1 MCVAMVL
8 ARAPPVRLAA
18 GPVRVPL
25 TSAVPRAFSS
35 SSSSVSSSSAACD
48 ARPRQ
53 ILRRP
58 AGSSRYVFFGSPDLS
73 TLTQLSSTLLE
84 RTVLPEDPRTCR
96 RRERF
101 FFNDVR
107 KKKKK
112 TAPRFLSLSSFL
124 TLFLPSFRPLPLLS
138 NDRHR
143 RPLFPSAASSSSSP
157 TRTRATLD
165 GGGGNNNE
173 RKLDEKGSTSS
184 SSSSIGGSSSS
195 GGKEEEEDEEEEFSP
210 EPDAAA
216 FANLVVLAAC
226 VTALGALTGVD
237 PWATLFP
244 ASSDPSATPA
254 SQALALGLA
263 ASPAY
268 ALSLLAARSLV
279 CEGSIWWAE
288 VEGQGALSRLSWP
301 RALAWASAVA
311 LADGAAMRGL
321 VLPWLT
327 RLVTA
332 PGGDDVAEVARR
344 AASDEILLKPAAELA
359 AAGLFAS
366 PADALVAAGLG
377 SPAMPFPMP
386 SEWLLPVLAL
396 AAGAA
401 GAALSCFEPPAG
413 IRAGFRAGPE
423 PAIGPTGER
432 LLDSEG
438 NQVMTMVLG
447 AGIDVEEKPPEGS
460 DAASTMRVSWITFF
474 PFFFSFQGGGV
485 WWWKGKR
492 KKNHSLFSSSLSLSS
507 LFSQNAHFALFSLFS
522 CHQSSGD
529 PLGLL
534 GRRGRGGGR
543 ARRRWGGGKGE
554 RLDVCFSS

>member
-1 MCVAMVL
+1 MKFSLHFASNTFPDFAGAVRVAQAAEAAGFDSIFAIDHVVYPDAYTTPYPYAAGGRLPMTRSSAFPDPLIWIASVAAVTTRLRFMTGVLVLPQRDPMVL
-8 ARAPPVRLAA
+8 AKQV
-18 GPVRVPL
+18 
-25 TSAVPRAFSS
+25 
-35 SSSSVSSSSAACD
+35 
-48 ARPRQ
+48 
-53 ILRRP
+53 
-58 AGSSRYVFFGSPDLS
+58 
-73 TLTQLSSTLLE
+73 
-84 RTVLPEDPRTCR
+84 
-96 RRERF
+96 
-101 FFNDVR
+101 
-107 KKKKK
+107 
-112 TAPRFLSLSSFL
+112 
-124 TLFLPSFRPLPLLS
+124 
-138 NDRHR
+138 
-143 RPLFPSAASSSSSP
+143 
-157 TRTRATLD
+157 ATLD
-165 GGGGNNNE
+165 AM
-173 RKLDEKGSTSS
+173 
-184 SSSSIGGSSSS
+184 S
-195 GGKEEEEDEEEEFSP
+195 GGRFELGIGVGWLKEEFE
-210 EPDAAA
+210 
-216 FANLVVLAAC
+216 
-226 VTALGALTGVD
+226 ALGVPFEQRG
-237 PWATLFP
+237 
-244 ASSDPSATPA
+244 
-254 SQALALGLA
+254 
-263 ASPAY
+263 
-268 ALSLLAARSLV
+268 R
-279 CEGSIWWAE
+279 
-288 VEGQGALSRLSWP
+288 
-301 RALAWASAVA
+301 RA
-311 LADGAAMRGL
+311 DEYIAAMRALWATDGASYAGRY
-321 VLPWLT
+321 VKFEGVSCNPKP
-327 RLVTA
+327 VGHV
-332 PGGDDVAEVARR
+332 PIIVGGHSEAAARRAGRVGDGFFPSIGAQVDTSPLFEVARR